1 MNIARRLALVLLF
14 TVGGSCIVMAQEAA
28 PSSEAT
34 EQKAEQ
40 KPEQKKEAP
49 EGTEMWRWIN
59 FVLLA
64 AGLGYLI
71 GTHAPGVFRART
83 ASIQKDIT
91 EAQAAKKDAEARAAA
106 VDARVQALG
115 AEMNKLRE
123 QSKAEMQQEGDRI
136 RQETAR
142 MIAHLEAQAS
152 GEIEAAGKVA
162 KRDLKEY
169 SAKLAL
175 ELAEQRI
182 RTGSNAAT
190 ESGLVDAFLS
200 DLGRQGSK
208 NSPGA
213 NN

>member
-1 MNIARRLALVLLF
+1 MKYFGKRLALVLMLA
-14 TVGGSCIVMAQEAA
+14 VGSSCSMMAQEAA

-34 EQKAEQ
+34 E
-40 KPEQKKEAP
+40 PKKEAP
-49 EGTEMWRWIN
+49 EGTEMWKWVN

-64 AGLGYLI
+64 AGLGYLV
-71 GTHAPGVFRART
+71 GKNAPGIFRSRT
-83 ASIQKDIT
+83 ATIQKDIT
-91 EAQAAKKDAEARAAA
+91 EAQTAKKDAEARAAA

-115 AEMNKLRE
+115 TEMNKLRE

-142 MIAHLEAQAS
+142 MMAHLEAQAS
-152 GEIEAAGKVA
+152 GEIESAGKVA
-162 KRDLKEY
+162 RRELKEY

-190 ESGLVDAFLS
+190 ESGLVDVFLS